1 MMLRRGF
8 LLVIAGFLLT
18 LPALAQTRPGSVYTV
33 SNVSV
38 DATSQSAVQARDI
51 ARADGERRAFR
62 TLMER
67 LTLRQDWSRLPK
79 VTDADLVSLVQDFEV
94 TSERS
99 STVRYLATLTFRFR
113 AEPVRRLLRDRGIP
127 FAETQSKPLVVLP
140 VLAAG
145 NRAVL
150 WDDPNP
156 WRAAWTRAPVNEGL
170 VPMQVPANDLAAVQ
184 AIDTQQALKGDK
196 DALAAVGRHYDNS
209 DVLVT
214 QAALSGSG
222 DQRSLQLTTARY
234 GAGFSDQNWVSSV
247 KSDPKESDDD
257 FFARAVTVVV
267 ADVAEA
273 WKKATLQQTSGEAA
287 TLTAVVPMTNLRDWV
302 RVRDRL
308 QNVPSI
314 QRATL
319 LSLSPEAARV
329 EIHYVGDPQQL
340 RLVLSQRD
348 LTLAQGDTDWTLSAK
363 SAGQ

>member
-8 LLVIAGFLLT
+8 LPAVAGFLLT
-18 LPALAQTRPGSVYTV
+18 LPALAQTRIGTAYTV

-67 LTLRQDWSRLPK
+67 LTLKQDWSRLPK
-79 VTDADLVSLVQDFEV
+79 VTDSDLFALVQDFEV

-99 STVRYLATLTFRFR
+99 STVRYIATLTFRFR
-113 AEPVRRLLRDRGIP
+113 AEPVRRLLRDRGVP
-127 FAETQSKPLVVLP
+127 FAETPSKPLIVLP

-156 WRAAWTRAPVNEGL
+156 WRAAWGRQPVNEGL
-170 VPMQVPANDLAAVQ
+170 VPMQVPTGDLAAVQ

-196 DALAAVGRHYDNS
+196 DALAAVGRHYDNA
-209 DVLVT
+209 DVLVA

-222 DQRSLQLTTARY
+222 DQRTLQLTTVRY
-234 GAGFSDQNWVSSV
+234 SAGFSDQNWVSSL

-257 FFARAVTVVV
+257 FYARAVASVVV
-267 ADVAEA
+267 DVSEA
-273 WKKATLQQTSGEAA
+273 WKKATLQQSGAEA
-287 TLTAVVPMTNLRDWV
+287 TLTAVVPMKGLKDWV
-302 RVRDRL
+302 MVRDRL
-308 QNVPSI
+308 QNVPSV
-314 QRATL
+314 QRSVL
-319 LSLSPEAARV
+319 LSLSQDGARI

-340 RLVLSQRD
+340 QLVLSQRD
-348 LTLAQGDTDWTLSAK
+348 LVLAQGNADWTLSAK

>member
-1 MMLRRGF
+1 MLRHGF
-8 LLVIAGFLLT
+8 LLVMAGFLLT
-18 LPALAQTRPGSVYTV
+18 LPATAQTRKSSVYTI
-33 SNVSV
+33 SNVTV
-38 DATSQSAVQARDI
+38 DATSQSAVQARDV

-67 LTLRQDWSRLPK
+67 LTLKQDWGRLPR
-79 VTDADLVSLVQDFEV
+79 VTDSDLVSLVQDFEV

-99 STVRYLATLTFRFR
+99 STVRYIATLTFRFR
-113 AEPVRRLLRDRGIP
+113 AEPVRRLLRDRGIA

-156 WRAAWTRAPVNEGL
+156 WRAAWVRQPLKEGL
-170 VPMQVPANDLAAVQ
+170 VPMQVPANDLSAVQ

-196 DALAAVGRHYDNS
+196 DALAGVGRHYDNA

-214 QAALSGSG
+214 QAAPSGSG
-222 DQRSLQLTTARY
+222 DQRILQLTTVRY
-234 GAGFSDQNWVSSV
+234 SSGFSDQNWVTSV

-257 FFARAVTVVV
+257 FFARAVAAVV
-267 ADVAEA
+267 ADVSEA
-273 WKKATLQQTSGEAA
+273 WKKATLQQTGGEAA
-287 TLTAVVPMTNLRDWV
+287 TLTAVVRMTSLRDWV
-302 RVRDRL
+302 VVRDRL
-308 QNVPSI
+308 QSAPSV

-340 RLVLSQRD
+340 QLVLSQRD
-348 LTLAQGDTDWTLSAK
+348 LVLAQGDVDWTLSAK
-363 SAGQ
+363 NTGQ